1 MKSYFIVKFVSF
13 CTEAKLRKS
22 KIKAKDNTKESVNSG
37 RKFIKIKLILTKLLR
52 NKLRNP
58 NSLLFLSFLMMN
70 QYCFV

>member
-22 KIKAKDNTKESVNSG
+22 KSKAKDNTKESVNSG

-52 NKLRNP
+52 NKLRNKKIQQ
-58 NSLLFLSFLMMN
+58 FAF
-70 QYCFV
+70 FIFFDDE